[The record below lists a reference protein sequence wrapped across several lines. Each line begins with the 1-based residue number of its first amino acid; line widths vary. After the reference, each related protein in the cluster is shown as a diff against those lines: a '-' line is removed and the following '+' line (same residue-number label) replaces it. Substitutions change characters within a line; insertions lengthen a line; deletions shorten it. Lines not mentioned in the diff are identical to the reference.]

1 MAANS
6 QLKFVLEMVLCKER
20 SYMEV
25 VDEHNSL
32 LYGITNNCEALSKQ

>member
-1 MAANS
+1 MAPNS

-25 VDEHNSL
+25 VDEYNSV
-32 LYGITNNCEALSKQ
+32 LYGIKNNCEVLSKQ